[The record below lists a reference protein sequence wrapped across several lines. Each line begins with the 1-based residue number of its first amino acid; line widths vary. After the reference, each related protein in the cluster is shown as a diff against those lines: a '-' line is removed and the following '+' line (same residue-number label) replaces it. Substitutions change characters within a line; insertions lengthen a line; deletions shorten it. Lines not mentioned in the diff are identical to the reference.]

1 MADII
6 LTAVIVLII
15 GAASLKMIRD
25 NKKGSKCAGCPY
37 VDQAT
42 NACRTAML
50 NPFMPCGAK
59 QCCLLELGAL
69 LVQKITKEGPSRNY
83 FILELPEYKFPSLK
97 RATLNMFSRG
107 KSCNNYFNM

>member
-37 VDQAT
+37 ADQAT
-42 NACRTAML
+42 NAC
-50 NPFMPCGAK
+50 
-59 QCCLLELGAL
+59 
-69 LVQKITKEGPSRNY
+69 S
-83 FILELPEYKFPSLK
+83 YKK
-97 RATLNMFSRG
+97 
-107 KSCNNYFNM
+107 

>member
-15 GAASLKMIRD
+15 AASLKMIRD

-42 NACRTAML
+42 NAC
-50 NPFMPCGAK
+50 
-59 QCCLLELGAL
+59 
-69 LVQKITKEGPSRNY
+69 S
-83 FILELPEYKFPSLK
+83 YKK
-97 RATLNMFSRG
+97 
-107 KSCNNYFNM
+107 